1 MRVGAEDLDKNRG
14 DAIFIMETNTP
25 YHQLIALLET
35 EIHLYGALK
44 ELIETE
50 SAALI
55 AKDLDA
61 IHHLLGNKQVLV
73 DKLLRVEARRTD
85 WLRAQGA
92 RAKAA
97 GSPRLKTLIAHAPR
111 EVARRLE
118 RCRRELVDLT
128 RDLKQRNH
136 LHRKILNHSRIL
148 AEDALQ
154 LLGGRK
160 YVQPTYQSN
169 GNLSGAGKGGFVLS
183 GLA

>member
-1 MRVGAEDLDKNRG
+1 MRAGAQDLDGNKG

-25 YHQLIALLET
+25 WHQLIELLET

-44 ELIETE
+44 ELIEAE

-55 AKDLDA
+55 DKDLKA
-61 IHHLLGNKQVLV
+61 IHHHLGSKQVLV
-73 DKLLRVEARRTD
+73 DKLQRVEAKRAD
-85 WLRAQGA
+85 WLRVQGA
-92 RAKAA
+92 RVEVADT
-97 GSPRLKTLIAHAPR
+97 PRLKTLIARAPR
-111 EVARRLE
+111 EVAKHLE
-118 RCRRELVDLT
+118 RCRRELADLT
-128 RDLKQRNH
+128 RDLKQRNR
-136 LHRKILNHSRIL
+136 LHRTMLHHSRRL

-154 LLGGRK
+154 LLGGRL